1 MVLPLKGVMQ
11 APVTPMKDDFSF
23 DGEGFAKMV
32 EFHVRHGAPAIAWPH
47 HKAESLNL
55 TIAERKLGAEI
66 AVKTV
71 AKRVPVSIFLGTLS
85 EEDSIDI
92 ARHAEKIGADAVLAI
107 SPYVRRPTQE
117 EIFDSVVRLG
127 TATGLPILTYNSP
140 WRNGE
145 GVEFTAELT
154 RKLIERLPNYVGM
167 KDASFHS
174 EKFVEISRDALS
186 MRPGF
191 SIIRGSSTCC
201 SAFPL
206 GACGSFSSSGR
217 IAPNLCNKLLPV
229 DGGPRLGD
237 GARMPVQDL
246 AAVESLQGAVSVLAQ
261 GRDDHDGTPGRPDA
275 LAAAHRDKGAHR
287 LPEARSWKSSAFCN
301 PSRVA
306 GDARSNAEQGH
317 PDRKHSRAGLIHSH
331 PVTPFKRDHASTTT
345 RMRKLIEFH
354 LRNGA
359 EALAL
364 PMPEGEDLSLTDGE
378 QRANS
383 RVRGRKR

>member
-32 EFHVRHGAPAIAWPH
+32 DFHVRHGAPAIAWPH

-71 AKRVPVSIFLGTLS
+71 ARRVPVSIFLGTLS
-85 EEDSIDI
+85 EEDSLDI

-117 EIFDSVVRLG
+117 EIYDSVVRLG

-154 RKLIERLPNYVGM
+154 ARLIERLPNYVGM

-174 EKFVEISRDALS
+174 EKFMEISRTALS

-191 SIIRGSSTCC
+191 SIIMGVEHLLPSY
-201 SAFPL
+201 PL
-206 GACGSFSSSGR
+206 GACGSFSSSGA
-217 IAPNLCNKLLPV
+217 IAPNLCNKYYASMV
-229 DGGPRLGD
+229 ARDWDAARDCQFKITRLWRLFKEQYPSSLK
-237 GARMPVQDL
+237 GAMIMM
-246 AAVESLQGAVSVLAQ
+246 
-261 GRDDHDGTPGRPDA
+261 GRPVGPT
-275 LAAAHRDKGAHR
+275 RSP
-287 LPEARSWKSSAFCN
+287 LPTATKERIDFLKTQLEEL
-301 PSRVA
+301 
-306 GDARSNAEQGH
+306 GIL
-317 PDRKHSRAGLIHSH
+317 HSEPHGW
-331 PVTPFKRDHASTTT
+331 
-345 RMRKLIEFH
+345 
-354 LRNGA
+354 
-359 EALAL
+359 
-364 PMPEGEDLSLTDGE
+364 
-378 QRANS
+378 
-383 RVRGRKR
+383 